1 MLKKYSK
8 VILII
13 ALVVAAKGCGVFET
27 RTPQTPVTVRSTY
40 VPPTSPDLVLT
51 NLEYAIQE
59 KNSDNYVK
67 CLSPTFFQYVPDSK
81 SQLIYGT
88 IFQNWN
94 VNSEK
99 NYYNNLISQTNSDAS
114 STLFFDNPVTT
125 NITPDSVIYQA
136 DYILVYQHNRAN
148 VPKSAIGNLT
158 LTMKANESNLFYIEK
173 WEDFRKHDT
182 DFTWSELK
190 ANFSN

>member
-1 MLKKYSK
+1 LPKRYNKILLLLLA
-8 VILII
+8 VI
-13 ALVVAAKGCGVFET
+13 VFKGCGIFET
-27 RTPQTPVTVRSTY
+27 RTPEIPSQVRSTF
-40 VPPTSPDLVLT
+40 VPPTTPDLLLT
-51 NLEYAIQE
+51 NLKYSLLE
-59 KNSDNYVK
+59 KNSDNYIK
-67 CLSPTFFQYVPDSK
+67 CITPARYSYVPDSK

-94 VNSEK
+94 QTSER
-99 NYYNNLISQTNSDAS
+99 NYFSNLVSQTNIDAT
-114 STLFFDNPVTT
+114 STLFLDNPSTT
-125 NITPDSVIYQA
+125 TITPDSVIYKA
-136 DYILVYQHNRAN
+136 DYIVVFQHNKSS

-158 LTMKANESNLFYIEK
+158 LTLKADESSLFYINK

>member
-1 MLKKYSK
+1 MFL
-8 VILII
+8 
-13 ALVVAAKGCGVFET
+13 AAKGCGLFET
-27 RTPQTPVTVRSTY
+27 RTPQQPVTVRSTF
-40 VPPTSPDLVLT
+40 VPPTSPDLLVT
-51 NLEYAIQE
+51 NLQYSIQE
-59 KNSDNYVK
+59 KNSDNYSK
-67 CLSPTFFQYVPDSK
+67 CISPGLYIYVPDSK

-94 VNSEK
+94 PAAEK
-99 NYYNNLISQTNSDAS
+99 NYLNNLISQTDANAT
-114 STLFFDNPVTT
+114 STLFLDNAVTT
-125 NITPDSVIYQA
+125 IITPDSVIYQA
-136 DYILVYQHNRAN
+136 DYIIVFQHNRAN

-158 LTMKANESNLFYIEK
+158 LILKANENNLFYINK